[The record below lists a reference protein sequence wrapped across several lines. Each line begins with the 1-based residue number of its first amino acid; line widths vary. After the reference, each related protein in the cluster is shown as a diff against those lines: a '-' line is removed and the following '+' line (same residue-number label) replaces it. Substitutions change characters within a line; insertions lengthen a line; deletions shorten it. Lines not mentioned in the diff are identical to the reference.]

1 MFFAYIIVIFLTIFI
16 ISYTSYHLY
25 IQSIPGAPFYPTTQN
40 DIKTIFK
47 FLKFKPNDTFIDL
60 GSGDGRIIIS
70 AAQHGL
76 KSIGY
81 ELNPFLIR
89 RSQEQIKK
97 LKLSKLAKI
106 EPKNFWKA
114 NFNQADIICI
124 YQYPKYNK
132 KLELIFKK
140 INHPITVIINDY
152 PFPNKKP
159 YLIKGKIYFYK
170 FP

>member
-1 MFFAYIIVIFLTIFI
+1 MVLAYLVIILLTIFI
-16 ISYTSYHLY
+16 VTYTGYHLY
-25 IQSIPGAPFYPTTQN
+25 TQFLPGAPFYPTTQN

-47 FLKFKPNDTFIDL
+47 FLKSKPNDTFIDL
-60 GSGDGRIIIS
+60 GSGDGRIVIA
-70 AAQHGL
+70 AAQHGI

-81 ELNPFLIR
+81 ELNPILIR
-89 RSQEQIKK
+89 QSQQQIKK
-97 LKLSKLAKI
+97 LKLTKLAKI

-124 YQYPKYNK
+124 YQYPRYIK
-132 KLELIFKK
+132 KLEKTFQK
-140 INHPITVIINDY
+140 INHPITVITNDY

-159 YLIKGKIYFYK
+159 YLVKGKIYFYK